1 MNAENTGV
9 VHKHCQDEGFRQ
21 AVYQAGH
28 ALSARAL
35 GLKLISFKVLPRP
48 PILVSDK
55 TFSGFDWISFIEML
69 EIRIIELMGG
79 QIAELYV
86 CKSHESFAGDVSRI
100 DELTR
105 LVSGLDDDRDPDEV
119 WFDLEDIAEKIFA
132 QQAYLDAIIPMAE
145 FFYQEVKLG
154 REEIQGSDIEAELDK
169 HVPVASKENWVKRVF
184 SFGGK
189 EKPAAE

>member
-1 MNAENTGV
+1 MNTIKSSAV
-9 VHKHCQDEGFRQ
+9 DERCKDESFRQ

-55 TFSGFDWISFIEML
+55 TFSGFDWVSFIEML

-79 QIAELYV
+79 RMAEMYV
-86 CKSHESFAGDVSRI
+86 CKSHESFTGDVSRI

-105 LVSGLDDDRDPDEV
+105 LVAGLDDNRDPDEV

-132 QQAYLDAIIPMAE
+132 QQDYLDAIIPMAE
-145 FFYQEVKLG
+145 FFYQEVKIG
-154 REEIQGSDIEAELDK
+154 HEEIQGTDIESELDK
-169 HVPVASKENWVKRVF
+169 YVPLAAKENWVKRVF

-189 EKPAAE
+189 ETPAAE